1 MEFKGY
7 QVIDNA
13 ITRRELSIII
23 DYLAI
28 LRNSKRLQGNTDSE
42 SAHMYYAVPYFEAM
56 LSYFRDIV
64 SSVVGEVVYPSYS
77 FLWNYKKGHIV
88 PKHKDRNSV
97 DYIISMNINIS
108 EEDGWGIFIEGESV
122 VLKNGQ
128 ALILDGKKLEH
139 WRDACPYDNRLQL
152 ILCYTRDKALL
163 FDSRKHLAFD
173 PIPEVITSPFNSG
186 LEIHDK
192 EVLEA
197 ANARV

>member
-7 QVIDNA
+7 KVIDNVV
-13 ITRRELSIII
+13 TQRELSIII

-28 LRNSKRLQGNTDSE
+28 LRNNKKLKGNTDSE

-56 LSYFRDIV
+56 LSYFRDTV

-97 DYIISMNINIS
+97 DYIISMNINIAG
-108 EEDGWGIFIEGESV
+108 EDGWDLVIEGESV
-122 VLKNGQ
+122 ALKNGQ

-152 ILCYTRDKALL
+152 ILCYTRDESLL
-163 FDSRKHLAFD
+163 FDGRKHLAFD
-173 PIPEVITSPFNSG
+173 PIPQVITSPFNSG
-186 LEIHDK
+186 LEIQDK
-192 EVLEA
+192 SVLEA